1 MGRDEVIEAVN
12 VRYTELAQSNCCL
25 SCGGAVNY
33 SEPGQGEVC
42 VDLGSGRGTDVL
54 RLADAV
60 GPAGHAYGV
69 DVSDGMVEKARQTAE
84 RLGVGNASFVKADLQ
99 HLPFAAESVDLVLSN
114 CTINHAADKA
124 AVWREV
130 FRVLKP
136 GGRFVVSDIYSREPV
151 PTRYAADPQAVAECW
166 AGAVTREQYFRHLS
180 QAGFTEVN
188 VLTES
193 VPYEKGSIEVVS
205 FTISGTRA
213 NRCRCSTSK

>member
-1 MGRDEVIEAVN
+1 MERNEVIQAVD
-12 VRYTELAQSNCCL
+12 VRYSELAQSACCL

-33 SEPGQGEVC
+33 SEPKPGEIC
-42 VDLGSGRGTDVL
+42 VDLGSGRGSDVL
-54 RLADAV
+54 RMADAV
-60 GPAGHAYGV
+60 GPAGHVYGV

-84 RLGVGNASFVKADLQ
+84 RLGVGNASFLKADLE
-99 HLPFAAESVDLVLSN
+99 HLPFEAKSMDLVLSN

-136 GGRFVVSDIYSREPV
+136 GGRFVVSDIYSLEPV
-151 PTRYAADPQAVAECW
+151 PGQYAADPQAVAECW
-166 AGAVTREQYFRHLS
+166 AGSVTREEYFRHLS

-188 VLTES
+188 VLSES
-193 VPYEKGSIEVVS
+193 APYGKGSIEVVS

-213 NRCRCSTSK
+213 KGCCCSTSK